1 MTTTPYPSLPSATRP
16 VSPELSKLLA
26 ELKPGQKIR
35 LTQTVRV
42 GQREWLTTTTGAFR
56 NFSYLTTGLAT
67 ACRIPEDDIVVVTV
81 HFTKDNGELSS
92 IALDEQSK
100 VEIAG

>member
-1 MTTTPYPSLPSATRP
+1 MSQPGIRSATRAIDP
-16 VSPELSKLLA
+16 TLVTLLRGLA
-26 ELKPGQKIR
+26 PGQRIR

-42 GQREWLTTTTGAFR
+42 GQKQWTTSVVGAFR
-56 NFSYLTTGLAT
+56 AVKYLATGLAT
-67 ACRIPEDDIVVVTV
+67 DRAADEDVVIATV

-100 VEIAG
+100 IEVLHDR